1 MKSNKFGGQS
11 MVGELKTVLVRK
23 PSAAFGNANPAHW
36 NYTAQ
41 PNLEK
46 ALVEHENL
54 VNILKQ
60 EGVDAVY
67 HESTLNSHADA
78 IFVQDPALMTDFG
91 AIILK
96 MGKNLRT
103 GEEQAMKDTFQK
115 MGIPIFFELTAH
127 AKAEGGDTLWLDPQ
141 TLIVGRGFRT
151 NQAGIDQLRQA
162 LSPRGVDVIAFDL
175 PCDQGKQACLH
186 LQSLISLVDHKK
198 ALVYLKFFPVAFL
211 ELLEERKF
219 SLIEVP
225 DDEYLSM
232 GSNVL
237 AIKPNVCLMLQGNT
251 KTKTRLEQAGCFV
264 HTYVG
269 NEISHK
275 AEGGATC
282 LTRPVWR
289 HIGS

>member
-1 MKSNKFGGQS
+1 MGSIKFGGQS
-11 MVGELKTVLVRK
+11 MVGDLKTVLVRK
-23 PSAAFGNANPAHW
+23 PSAAFGAADPARW
-36 NYTAQ
+36 NYTAA

-46 ALVEHENL
+46 ALVEHEHL
-54 VNILKQ
+54 VNILRQ

-67 HESTLNSHADA
+67 HDSTLNTHADA
-78 IFVQDPALMTDFG
+78 MFVHDPAIVTDFG

-96 MGKNLRT
+96 MGKDLRN
-103 GEEQAMKDTFQK
+103 GEEAAMKETFQK
-115 MGIPIFFELTAH
+115 MGVPIFSELTGN
-127 AKAEGGDTLWLDPQ
+127 AKAEGGDTLWLDSK

-151 NQAGIDQLRQA
+151 NQAGIDQLRNA
-162 LSPRGVDVIAFDL
+162 LAPKGVDVIAFDL

-186 LQSLISLVDHKK
+186 LQSLISLVDYKK

-211 ELLEERKF
+211 ELLEERNF

-225 DDEYLSM
+225 DDEYPSM

-237 AIKPNVCLMLQGNT
+237 AIKPKVCLTLQGNT
-251 KTKTRLEQAGCFV
+251 KTKERLEHAGCRV

-269 NEISHK
+269 NEISLK

-289 HIGS
+289 SVP